1 MNPQEKE
8 SNWKCNRLSRDEV
21 TSDYASQ
28 RFDCLRRVS
37 LRRYGRLQ
45 VNVTLKTILLSCDWL
60 EFQSFYIDWV
70 RLASCS
76 ASHDDQR
83 TDYLIYY
90 LLLFYHIIIFLLL
103 HYYCVWPE
111 IWPSRYFWVSVFIA
125 VYVSLTLSL
134 FSLGSFAKNNSKLEH
149 LFLIISINFINRERA
164 KQLIQDKSF
173 RK

>member
-1 MNPQEKE
+1 MKLLLTMHRNVSTAYGE
-8 SNWKCNRLSRDEV
+8 SHLGDMVDCRL
-21 TSDYASQ
+21 
-28 RFDCLRRVS
+28 
-37 LRRYGRLQ
+37 
-45 VNVTLKTILLSCDWL
+45 TLPILLSCDWL

-90 LLLFYHIIIFLLL
+90 LLLFYHIIIILLL
-103 HYYCVWPE
+103 HYYCAWPE

>member
-8 SNWKCNRLSRDEV
+8 SNWKCNRLSRNEV

-45 VNVTLKTILLSCDWL
+45 VNVTLQTILLCCDWL

-103 HYYCVWPE
+103 HHYCAWPE
-111 IWPSRYFWVSVFIA
+111 IWPSRYFWVSVLIA

-134 FSLGSFAKNNSKLEH
+134 FSLSSFAQNNSKLEH
-149 LFLIISINFINRERA
+149 LFLIISINFINRKRA